1 MEAGKIKVR
10 TTLTQGVP
18 LSLLVALLLVTVA
31 GCAPPP
37 TPPPAPM
44 PAPPPT
50 EAPPAKEEGE
60 IRRVIEVKAEGL
72 IAHYYR
78 QSFWGE
84 EEFSSYF
91 ANQARFESDFKD
103 DFEPGLTRDNV
114 SASDYSLSF
123 DSATRSTVIRCDIH
137 DAIRSEGEGK
147 YRARFGWLLV
157 PLGLDF
163 IDDNF
168 KEFTSGLSWQGFVEG
183 VPTTV
188 TVELP
193 AIDSFVYEA
202 WGPAYCGHCHAHAWW
217 SE

>member
-1 MEAGKIKVR
+1 MKA
-10 TTLTQGVP
+10 TTILKQAVP
-18 LSLLVALLLVTVA
+18 LSLLVAMLLVTVA

-37 TPPPAPM
+37 TPPPVPTPTPL
-44 PAPPPT
+44 PA
-50 EAPPAKEEGE
+50 EAPLAKEEGE
-60 IRRVIEVKAEGL
+60 LKRVIEVKAEGL
-72 IAHYYR
+72 IAHYLR

-84 EEFSSYF
+84 KEFSSYL
-91 ANQARFESDFKD
+91 ANQAQFKSDFKD

-114 SASDYSLSF
+114 SASDYSFSF
-123 DSATRSTVIRCDIH
+123 DSATRSTVVRCDIH
-137 DAIRSEGEGK
+137 KAISSAGEGK

-168 KEFTSGLSWQGFVEG
+168 TESASGLSWQGFVEG

-193 AIDSFVYEA
+193 TIDSFVYEA

-217 SE
+217 CD